1 MMSGFETWVWK
12 ELLEIS
18 RTWRRFVLP
27 LLLLIMAI
35 LSPVLARITPDLLRS
50 VASNDPGVII
60 QVPDPTS
67 SDALRQWGQSL
78 GQIVLFAVIVISAGL
93 ISSDLTSGAGQL
105 ALVKPLSRRAYILA
119 KVAVLSGFLAVSTI
133 AAMLVC
139 GLLTRAIFGDLPVR
153 ELVQVTAVWLVLAA
167 LFICVMTFFSTVLR
181 SQTAAA
187 GAGIAIYFIASI
199 AALWNPAKT
208 YSPVGLLSAYD
219 ALIAGRDTPLVW
231 PIVTAAI
238 LAVVMLLL
246 AIRLFQ
252 LQMIR

>member
-1 MMSGFETWVWK
+1 MSGFDTWVWK

-35 LSPVLARITPDLLRS
+35 LSPVLARITPELLRS

-60 QVPDPTS
+60 QLPDPTS

-119 KVAVLSGFLAVSTI
+119 KAAVLAGFVAVVTI
-133 AAMLVC
+133 AAALVC
-139 GLLTRAIFGDLPVR
+139 GLLTRALFGDLPVR
-153 ELVQVTAVWLVLAA
+153 ALIEVTAVWLVLAA
-167 LFICVMTFFSTVLR
+167 LFICVMTFLSTVLR

-187 GAGIAIYFIASI
+187 GAGIALYFIASI
-199 AALWNPAKT
+199 AALWAPAKT
-208 YSPVGLLSAYD
+208 ATPIGLLTAYD
-219 ALIAGRDTPLVW
+219 ALVAGRKPPLLW

-238 LAVVMLLL
+238 LSVSMLLL
-246 AIRLFQ
+246 AIRQFQ
-252 LQMIR
+252 RQAIR